1 MGYAEFGGGGSVK
14 WKVEHGGSDTS
25 KRGITVNKGDDP
37 KPTKEQGGQFLV
49 LIKAGANE
57 TLSDARTTI
66 EPDGT
71 VRVTF
76 DIDHKNPK
84 QIRIFWT
91 P

>member
-14 WKVEHGGSDTS
+14 WKVEHGGGDT
-25 KRGITVNKGDDP
+25 KRGINSGDDP
-37 KPTKEQGGQFLV
+37 KPSKAQGGQFVV
-49 LIKAGANE
+49 LLKAGANQ
-57 TLSDARTTI
+57 TLADVRTTI

-76 DIDHKNPK
+76 DIDHKNHK
-84 QIRIFWT
+84 QIRIYWT

>member
-14 WKVEHGGSDTS
+14 WKVEHGGSDA
-25 KRGITVNKGDDP
+25 KRGITINKGDDP
-37 KPTKEQGGQFLV
+37 KPTKDQGGQFLV
-49 LIKAGANE
+49 LIKAGVNE
-57 TLSDARTTI
+57 TLADARTTI

-84 QIRIFWT
+84 QIRIYWT